1 MGRIKCPWGDLGRT
15 PGNGVAEMWGKVYV
29 YAGVGWL
36 EEITHRERGSVR
48 NSGAGLLGHGHS
60 LFSLNVFTLL
70 QWQLH
75 FKQLL
80 KLYLGFG
87 GKPKRRGWVPSLD
100 HAEQKENKSR
110 GGEPRWARAKPSC
123 ANQEP
128 EVIRK
133 AKTSEN
139 AAIMGRESHFLQDS
153 RRGLESIL
161 FKSQRAKWLQ
171 LTSEL
176 K

>member
-1 MGRIKCPWGDLGRT
+1 MSLRRLGKNPRKRSSRDVREGLCVCWG
-15 PGNGVAEMWGKVYV
+15 
-29 YAGVGWL
+29 GWL

-75 FKQLL
+75 FKQSL

-87 GKPKRRGWVPSLD
+87 GKPKRRVWVPSLD

-133 AKTSEN
+133 AKTWECSNHGEGIPLP
-139 AAIMGRESHFLQDS
+139 AGQQEGAWVHF
-153 RRGLESIL
+153 I
-161 FKSQRAKWLQ
+161 
-171 LTSEL
+171 
-176 K
+176 